1 LARLL
6 VTGASGFIGAP
17 LVRALEAG
25 NEIKALRR
33 ADGDIALSETLVGI
47 RNVDHVFHLAGRS
60 FVPDSWRDPA
70 SFVNTNVGGTT
81 AVLDFCRRVGAS
93 MTFVSAYVYGQPDR
107 LPIDETHPVRPSN
120 PYAVSKYLAEQV
132 CAFYASQLGVRT
144 TVVRPFNIYGPRQPG
159 HFLIPTVVR
168 QLKNGG
174 PIRVLDLAPRRD
186 YLYVDDL
193 VDLLVRTLDPNQSDY
208 TVVNAGSGSSVSVG
222 ELVDRLQTIAGTSLE
237 VLSED
242 KPRHQELNDV
252 RAAVAK
258 ARDCFGW
265 MPRTSLEDGLKR
277 LLAVA

>member
-6 VTGASGFIGAP
+6 VTGASGFIGVP

-33 ADGDIALSETLVGI
+33 ADGDIALSGTLAGI
-47 RNVDHVFHLAGRS
+47 GHVDHVFHLAGRS
-60 FVPDSWRDPA
+60 FVPDSWSDPA
-70 SFVNTNVGGTT
+70 SFVHTNVGGTT

-107 LPIDETHPVRPSN
+107 LPIDETHPARPNN
-120 PYAVSKYLAEQV
+120 PYAMSKYLAEEV
-132 CAFYASQLGVRT
+132 CAFYASQFGVRT
-144 TVVRPFNIYGPRQPG
+144 TVVRPFNIYGPRQAG

-168 QLKNGG
+168 QLKEGG

-193 VDLLVRTLDPNQSDY
+193 VDLLVRTFAPNQSGY
-208 TVVNAGSGSSVSVG
+208 NVVNAGSGSSVSVG
-222 ELVDRLQTIAGTSLE
+222 ELVDILQTIAGTSLE
-237 VLSED
+237 VLTED

-265 MPRTSLEDGLKR
+265 TPQTSLEDGLQR